1 LFESALMPNLE
12 AYKSSRLRHSDR
24 NKYPSGKY
32 PAYCALITVLLVV
45 SAPGFSQELEP
56 RSLTNIPVGTNLAVL
71 GYAYAKGNILYDP
84 ALPLDDVNAST
95 HAIVGAYVR
104 SFNFFGMGAKANII
118 LPFAAGDWGGVYQG
132 TDTTTARTGMG
143 DLRFGFSFNFIGS
156 PALEKEKYKDYEQ
169 TSIAGFSMQ
178 VVAPTGQYFDDRLVN
193 LGSNRWAFRPQL
205 GVSHKISSW
214 YIEYALNAWF
224 FTANHAFWNG
234 NKLEQSPIGT
244 IKVHLIKSFNKGIW
258 ACLGSGYAFG
268 GRSFLNDEQR
278 NANISTMRF
287 GAIVVVPVHPKHS
300 LKFTAIT
307 SKRFQEGADFNM
319 LSLTYQFIWN

>member
-1 LFESALMPNLE
+1 MSGPEANMPSIILRTEEDN
-12 AYKSSRLRHSDR
+12 YSSVRHS
-24 NKYPSGKY
+24 SCF
-32 PAYCALITVLLVV
+32 AFITVLFLV
-45 SAPGFSQELEP
+45 SACGFSQELEP
-56 RSLTNIPVGTNLAVL
+56 RGLTNIPVRTNLAVL

-95 HAIVGAYVR
+95 HAIVGAYIR

-118 LPFAAGDWGGVYQG
+118 LPFAAGDWGVAYQG

-169 TSIAGFSMQ
+169 TTIAGFSMQ
-178 VVAPTGQYFDDRLVN
+178 VVAPTGQYFDDKLVN
-193 LGSNRWAFRPQL
+193 LGSNRWALRPQL

-234 NKLEQSPIGT
+234 NKLEQNPIGT
-244 IKVHLIKSFNKGIW
+244 IKFHMIKSFNKGIW
-258 ACLGSGYAFG
+258 ACLGAGYAFG

-278 NANISTMRF
+278 NANISTLRF
-287 GAIVVVPVHPKHS
+287 GAIVVVPVHPQHS

-307 SKRFQEGADFNM
+307 SKRIREGADFDM
-319 LSLTYQFIWN
+319 LSLAYQFIWN